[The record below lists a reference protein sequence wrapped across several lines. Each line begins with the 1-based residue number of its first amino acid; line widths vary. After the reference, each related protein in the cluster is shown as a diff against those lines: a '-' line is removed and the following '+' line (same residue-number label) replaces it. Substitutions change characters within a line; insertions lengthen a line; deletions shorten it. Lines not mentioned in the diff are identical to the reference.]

1 MSKTHKKGR
10 TPNIPPAA
18 VLRIRLDGLWQN
30 PALPQQEQ
38 SQLEADLDVVARGI
52 KADAL
57 VPVMLR
63 AYLDAPAEAR
73 ARLDQVVPG
82 WLQERAHLPTLEK
95 LTVNQDLD
103 SSLQPTALAW
113 LAAAGRD
120 VHEQLAAQA
129 DPFYGAYDLDN
140 SYQAAVTLIWYSDP
154 KRTRARGFNFLI
166 DHHPPWDGAI
176 KDIIYFPQRPPE
188 ALVKRYVDIWAERGQ
203 PLTPI
208 SAVEAKQKILRA
220 LDCNRKSEIRLPRDL
235 IAVRKEFVRH
245 VLLLPDG
252 PDTPPITAE
261 DVEFLCQHGQRP
273 EEIVHLEHTVGRRA
287 RLDDGTEVLVMGD
300 LDDDDW

>member
-30 PALPQQEQ
+30 PAMPRQEQ
-38 SQLEADLDVVARGI
+38 SQLEADLDAVTRGI
-52 KADAL
+52 KSDAL

-63 AYLDAPAEAR
+63 AYLNAPDEAR
-73 ARLDQVVPG
+73 AWLDRVVPG
-82 WLQERAHLPTLEK
+82 WLQARAHLPSLEK

-103 SSLQPTALAW
+103 SSLQPTTLAW

-120 VHEQLAAQA
+120 VREQLAQP
-129 DPFYGAYDLDN
+129 DPFYGAYDFDN

-154 KRTRARGFNFLI
+154 KRTRARGMNFLI
-166 DHHPPWDGAI
+166 DYHPPWDGAI
-176 KDIIYFPQRPPE
+176 KDIIYFPQRPPKD
-188 ALVKRYVDIWAERGQ
+188 LVKRYVEAWEEDDQ

-208 SAVEAKQKILRA
+208 SAIEAKQKILHA
-220 LDCNRKSEIRLPRDL
+220 LECNRKSEIRLPRDL
-235 IAVRKEFVRH
+235 IAVHEELVRH
-245 VLLLPDG
+245 VLSLPNR

-261 DVEFLCQHGQRP
+261 DIEFLCQHGQRP
-273 EEIVHLEHTVGRRA
+273 EDIVHLEHTVGRRT
-287 RLDDGTEVLVMGD
+287 RLDDGTEVLVIGEPD
-300 LDDDDW
+300 EDEW

>member
-30 PALPQQEQ
+30 PALPHQEHG
-38 SQLEADLDVVARGI
+38 QLEADIDAVTRSI

-63 AYLDAPAEAR
+63 AYQDAPAEVH
-73 ARLDQVVPG
+73 ARLDQVIPG
-82 WLQERAHLPTLEK
+82 WLQARGHLPTLEK
-95 LTVNQDLD
+95 LTVNQALD
-103 SSLQPTALAW
+103 NSLQPTALAW

-120 VHEQLAAQA
+120 VREQLAAQP

-140 SYQAAVTLIWYSDP
+140 GYQAAVILIWYSDP
-154 KRTRARGFNFLI
+154 KRTRARGMNFLI

-176 KDIIYFPQRPPE
+176 KDIIYFPQRPPKD
-188 ALVKRYVDIWAERGQ
+188 LVKRYVEIWEERGQ

-208 SAVEAKQKILRA
+208 SAVEAKQKILHA
-220 LDCNRKSEIRLPRDL
+220 LDCNGKSDIRLPRDL
-235 IAVRKEFVRH
+235 IAVREEFIRR
-245 VLLLPDG
+245 VLSLPNG

-261 DVEFLCQHGQRP
+261 DFEFLCQHGQQS
-273 EEIVHLEHTVGRRA
+273 EEIVHLEQTMGRRT

-300 LDDDDW
+300 LDDDW

>member
-1 MSKTHKKGR
+1 MSKTHKKER

-30 PALPQQEQ
+30 PALPHQEQ
-38 SQLEADLDVVARGI
+38 SQLEADLDAVTRGI

-63 AYLDAPAEAR
+63 AYLNAPAEAR

-82 WLQERAHLPTLEK
+82 WLLARAHLPMLEK
-95 LTVNQDLD
+95 LTVNQALD

-113 LAAAGRD
+113 LAAAGRN
-120 VHEQLAAQA
+120 VREQLAQP
-129 DPFYGAYDLDN
+129 DLFYEAYDLDN
-140 SYQAAVTLIWYSDP
+140 GYQAAVVLIWYSDP
-154 KRTRARGFNFLI
+154 KRTRARGMNFLI
-166 DHHPPWDGAI
+166 DYHPPWDGAL
-176 KDIIYFPQRPPE
+176 KDIIYFPQRPPKD
-188 ALVKRYVDIWAERGQ
+188 LVKRYVEIWEERGQ
-203 PLTPI
+203 PMTPL

-220 LDCNRKSEIRLPRDL
+220 LDCSRKSEMRLPRDL
-235 IAVRKEFVRH
+235 IAVREEFVRH
-245 VLLLPDG
+245 MLSLPDG
-252 PDTPPITAE
+252 PDTPPITAQ

-273 EEIVHLEHTVGRRA
+273 EEIVHLEQTVGRRTRMA
-287 RLDDGTEVLVMGD
+287 DGTEVLVMGD